1 MGNDHSSN
9 GQGGPTVPTWW
20 VYTGSGRPRGG
31 QPGRAL
37 PAPPP
42 WRRFNGSPVQQPPP
56 AEGTDADR
64 RLGTGAG
71 PAVQPDPREADMTNA
86 ALLLRRPLLVTG
98 APGTGKSTLAYR
110 VARELGL
117 GRVLQWPI
125 TSRST
130 LQSGLYGYDAI
141 GRAQATSARDP
152 DTRIGNFIRLGPL
165 GTALLAFDAPR
176 VLLIDELDKSDIDLP
191 NDLLHVFEDGE
202 FSIPELVRLRDRE
215 PDVTVFTDDPD
226 RTVTVIDG
234 QVRCREFPFVVVTSN
249 GEREFPAAFLR
260 RCVQLDMPPF
270 HEEQLAAIVAAHFTG
285 DSRHRDLVRA
295 FAERGRNGNLA
306 ADQLLNAVF
315 LLSAEGFAADE
326 SWPRLEDALWRS
338 LGTGT

>member
-1 MGNDHSSN
+1 
-9 GQGGPTVPTWW
+9 
-20 VYTGSGRPRGG
+20 
-31 QPGRAL
+31 
-37 PAPPP
+37 
-42 WRRFNGSPVQQPPP
+42 
-56 AEGTDADR
+56 
-64 RLGTGAG
+64 
-71 PAVQPDPREADMTNA
+71 
-86 ALLLRRPLLVTG
+86 
-98 APGTGKSTLAYR
+98 
-110 VARELGL
+110 
-117 GRVLQWPI
+117 
-125 TSRST
+125 
-130 LQSGLYGYDAI
+130 
-141 GRAQATSARDP
+141 
-152 DTRIGNFIRLGPL
+152 
-165 GTALLAFDAPR
+165 
-176 VLLIDELDKSDIDLP
+176 
-191 NDLLHVFEDGE
+191 
-202 FSIPELVRLRDRE
+202 VRLRDRE